1 MSNISDKTYVAIV
14 EDDESLSRS
23 LVRLLRASGYHPVS
37 YCSAESFLDD
47 AKHPAFDCLVV
58 DIQLEGM
65 SGIELEEQLANAN
78 STVPVIFLTAHE
90 KADEL
95 KQSLRSRC
103 AAFIRKSDPG
113 DALLDVISNA
123 VRARNK
129 RLKI

>member
-1 MSNISDKTYVAIV
+1 MSSVSDKTYVAIV

-23 LVRLLRASGYHPVS
+23 LGRLLRASGYHPVS
-37 YCSAESFLDD
+37 YRSAESFLDD

-65 SGIELEEQLANAN
+65 SGIELEEQLSSA
-78 STVPVIFLTAHE
+78 SSIIPVIFLTAYE

-103 AAFIRKSDPG
+103 VAFIRKSDPG
-113 DALLDVISNA
+113 NTLLSAIDQAIQVKNEQ
-123 VRARNK
+123 
-129 RLKI
+129 LKT